1 LETMKPDHAAT
12 DVLPEPDGDSAAHS
26 ALVTSAIRNA
36 LDQAGGWLPFSAYME
51 MALYAPGLG
60 YYTAGNRKFGQQ
72 GDFVT
77 APETS
82 ALFGQC
88 LALQCVELLQATGG
102 GDILEVG
109 AGSGVMAVDVL
120 TELKH
125 QQCLPGHYYILELSA
140 DLRARQQQRI
150 EKSLPDLRD
159 RVQWLDALPQQ
170 FEGVVLANE
179 LLDAM
184 PLERY
189 RVLEQG
195 FAIQGVLWDQHSGG
209 FAWDER
215 PVSVEQAAML
225 EQLLA
230 RLDPKPATGYLLEY
244 NERAV
249 AWVTQLAASM
259 KRGAAILIDYG
270 AGRDEFYHP
279 QRFEG
284 TLSCHYRHRSHDN
297 PLILTGIQDITAYVE
312 FTALAEAAV
321 DAGFTLAGYNTQA
334 HFLIGSG
341 LDQVISR
348 CDPAD
353 TVAFLKMTQQ
363 AKVLTMPGEMGE
375 RFRVLALSKDLDR
388 NLDLETDKH
397 WRGFSTQDLRSRL

>member
-1 LETMKPDHAAT
+1 LETMKPDTADT
-12 DVLPEPDGDSAAHS
+12 DVLPQPDEHSAAHCER
-26 ALVTSAIRNA
+26 VIRAIRDA
-36 LDQAGGWLPFSAYME
+36 LEQAGGWLPLSAYME
-51 MALYAPGLG
+51 MALYAPDLG
-60 YYTAGNRKFGQQ
+60 YYAAGKRKFGQQ

-88 LALQCVELLQATGG
+88 LAQQCVELLQAMEG

-120 TELKH
+120 TELQL
-125 QQCLPGHYYILELSA
+125 QQSLPDDYYILELSA

-150 EKSLPDLRD
+150 EKALPDLLQ
-159 RVQWLDALPQQ
+159 RVHWLDALPEQ

-195 FAIQGVLWDQHSGG
+195 FALQGVVWDEQ
-209 FAWDER
+209 AEAIVWDER
-215 PVSVEQAAML
+215 PASAQQAVML
-225 EQLLA
+225 EQLVA
-230 RLDPKPATGYLLEY
+230 RLGHQPVAGYLLEV

-249 AWVTQLAASM
+249 AWVTQLASCLT
-259 KRGAAILIDYG
+259 RGAAILVDYG
-270 AGRDEFYHP
+270 ASRDEFYHE

-312 FTALAEAAV
+312 FSAVAEAAV

-334 HFLIGSG
+334 HFLIGCG
-341 LDQVISR
+341 LDEVISR

-353 TVAFLKMTQQ
+353 TTAFLKLTQQ
-363 AKVLTMPGEMGE
+363 AKRLTMPGEMGE
-375 RFRVLALSKDLDR
+375 RFRVLGLTRGLTQDLD
-388 NLDLETDKH
+388 
-397 WRGFSTQDLRSRL
+397 WRGFTTQDLSNRL

>member
-1 LETMKPDHAAT
+1 METIKPDTAAA
-12 DVLPEPDGDSAAHS
+12 DILPQPDNESAVHS
-26 ALVTSAIRNA
+26 VQVIQAIRDA

-60 YYTAGNRKFGQQ
+60 YYTAGRRKFGQQ

-88 LALQCVELLQATGG
+88 LALQCVELLQAMGG

-120 TELKH
+120 TELQH
-125 QQCLPGHYYILELSA
+125 QQCLPDHYYILELSA
-140 DLRARQQQRI
+140 DLRDRQQQRI
-150 EKSLPDLRD
+150 EQALPDLLE
-159 RVQWLDALPQQ
+159 RVHWLDALPEQ

-195 FAIQGVLWDQHSGG
+195 FAIQGVVWDEPSSA
-209 FAWDER
+209 FAWEER
-215 PVSVEQAAML
+215 PASAEQATML
-225 EQLLA
+225 EQLVA
-230 RLDPKPATGYLLEY
+230 RLGHKPVTGYLLEV

-249 AWVTQLAASM
+249 AWVSQLAASLT
-259 KRGAAILIDYG
+259 RGAAILIDYG
-270 AGRDEFYHP
+270 ASRNEFYHE

-284 TLSCHYRHRSHDN
+284 TLSCHYRHRSHDD

-312 FTALAEAAV
+312 FSAVVEAAV
-321 DAGFTLAGYNTQA
+321 DAGFTLAGYNTQT
-334 HFLIGSG
+334 HFLIGCG
-341 LDQVISR
+341 LDEVISR
-348 CDPAD
+348 GDPAD

-363 AKVLTMPGEMGE
+363 AKMLTMPGEMGE
-375 RFRVLALSKDLDR
+375 RFRVLGLSR
-388 NLDLETDKH
+388 NMDSQ
-397 WRGFSTQDLRSRL
+397 WRGFATQDLRSRL

>member
-1 LETMKPDHAAT
+1 MKPDTAAT
-12 DVLPEPDGDSAAHS
+12 DVLPEPDDDSAAHS
-26 ALVTSAIRNA
+26 ARVTRAIRDA
-36 LDQAGGWLPFSAYME
+36 LDQASGWLPFSAYME
-51 MALYAPGLG
+51 LALYAPGLG
-60 YYTAGNRKFGQQ
+60 YYASGKRKFGQQ

-88 LALQCVELLQATGG
+88 LALQCVELLQTMGG
-102 GDILEVG
+102 GNILEVG

-120 TELKH
+120 TELQH
-125 QQCLPGHYYILELSA
+125 QQCLPGHYFILELSA

-150 EKSLPDLRD
+150 EQALPDLLE
-159 RVQWLDALPQQ
+159 RVHWLDALPEQ

-195 FAIQGVLWDQHSGG
+195 FAIQGVAWDEQTGA
-209 FAWDER
+209 FAWDEH
-215 PVSVEQAAML
+215 PASAEQTVML
-225 EQLLA
+225 EQLVA
-230 RLDPKPATGYLLEY
+230 RLDCLPAPGYLLEH

-249 AWVTQLAASM
+249 AWMTQMAASLT
-259 KRGAAILIDYG
+259 RGAAILIDYG
-270 AGRDEFYHP
+270 ASRDEFYHE

-312 FTALAEAAV
+312 FSAVAEAAV
-321 DAGFTLAGYNTQA
+321 DAGLALAGYNTQA
-334 HFLIGSG
+334 HFLIGCG
-341 LDQVISR
+341 LDEVISR

-353 TVAFLKMTQQ
+353 AVAFLKMTQQ
-363 AKVLTMPGEMGE
+363 AKTLTMPGEMGE
-375 RFRVLALSKDLDR
+375 RFRVLGLTR
-388 NLDLETDKH
+388 NIEKS
-397 WRGFSTQDLRSRL
+397 WRGFTTQDLRNRL

>member
-1 LETMKPDHAAT
+1 MEMIETNLDNIDGLPQPDT
-12 DVLPEPDGDSAAHS
+12 DSAEHCA
-26 ALVTSAIRNA
+26 AVERAICAA
-36 LDQAGGWLPFSAYME
+36 LDKAGGWLPFSAFME
-51 MALYAPGLG
+51 LALYAPGLG

-88 LALQCVELLQATGG
+88 LALQCAELLQALGG

-120 TELKH
+120 TEL
-125 QQCLPGHYYILELSA
+125 QQQQSLPGQYYILELSA
-140 DLRARQQQRI
+140 ELRARQRQRI
-150 EKSLPDLRD
+150 EQALPDLLE
-159 RVQWLDALPQQ
+159 RVHWLDALPTQ

-195 FAIQGVLWDQHSGG
+195 YAIQGVVRDVQANA

-215 PVSVEQAAML
+215 PVSAQQASML
-225 EQLLA
+225 DELVAQLHYQ
-230 RLDPKPATGYLLEY
+230 PEPGYLLEH
-244 NERAV
+244 NERV
-249 AWVTQLAASM
+249 TAWVTQLADSLA
-259 KRGAAILIDYG
+259 RAAVILIDYG
-270 AGRDEFYHP
+270 AGRDEFYHE
-279 QRFEG
+279 QRHQG
-284 TLSCHYRHRSHDN
+284 SLRCHYRHRAHDN

-312 FTALAEAAV
+312 FSAVADAAH
-321 DAGFTLAGYNTQA
+321 DAGLMLAGYNTQA
-334 HFLIGSG
+334 HFLIGCG
-341 LDQVISR
+341 LETIMAR

-353 TVAFLKMTQQ
+353 TVSFLKMTQQ
-363 AKVLTMPGEMGE
+363 AKTLTLPGEMGE
-375 RFRVLALSKDLDR
+375 RFRVMGLVKGLDQDLS
-388 NLDLETDKH
+388 
-397 WRGFSTQDLRSRL
+397 WRGFTTQDLRNRL